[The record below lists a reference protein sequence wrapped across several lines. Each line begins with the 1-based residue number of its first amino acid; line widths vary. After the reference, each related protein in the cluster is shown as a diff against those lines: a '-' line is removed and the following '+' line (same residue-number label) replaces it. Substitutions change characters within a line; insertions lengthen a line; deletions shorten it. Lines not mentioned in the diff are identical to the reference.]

1 MLLNNLRKR
10 IFIPTIFNS
19 KALVKENGNS
29 KFFTKD
35 LNLVKKESVE
45 TTTMASIKS
54 SKSNELL
61 DSSNDD
67 YKYSPY
73 LKPMDIK
80 GIKRADRKYDY
91 NSSYSFMKSQ
101 KDYNAHLVKP
111 NIFVKYLYN
120 GMKTPLPPKKYK
132 ISQYVD
138 VRLDMFAP
146 FIIAGIMSVPFFVF
160 PCLQG

>member
-1 MLLNNLRKR
+1 MLLNTLRKR
-10 IFIPTIFNS
+10 LFIPTIFNA
-19 KALVKENGNS
+19 KTIVKENGNS

-35 LNLVKKESVE
+35 LNMVKKESVK
-45 TTTMASIKS
+45 TTTVASIKS
-54 SKSNELL
+54 SKINELL
-61 DSSNDD
+61 DPSNDD

-91 NSSYSFMKSQ
+91 NSSYSFMKAQ

-132 ISQYVD
+132 ISEYVD

-160 PCLQG
+160 PCLQD